1 MRFGLLSRTDLPEAL
16 EVARRALRYLRSKD
30 LEVLVEERTAETL
43 AVEPTPLEEMEVDLL
58 IVVGGDGTILRAAMD
73 MKRPETPLL
82 GVDMGRRGFLA
93 EVKPEKVEEAI
104 ERVLRGDYRVERC
117 LKLSSICEGR
127 ALPDALNEVLVATS
141 MPSKMAEMEVYIDGG
156 HLLTLHADG
165 VLVATPTGSTAYSL
179 SAGGSILAPGVEAMI
194 LTAISPYSYF
204 RSIVLPSTSRV
215 EIEAKRPRAGA
226 LAIVDGSFQAELR
239 PGSRV
244 EVWVSP
250 HRASFIRFDSFYKRL
265 RRRLPL

>member
-1 MRFGLLSRTDLPEAL
+1 MRFGLLSRTDLSEAL
-16 EVARRALRYLRSKD
+16 EVARRTLSYLDSRG
-30 LEVLVEERTAETL
+30 LEALVEERVAEAL
-43 AVEPTPLEEMEVDLL
+43 QVDPTPLREMDVDLL
-58 IVVGGDGTILRAAMD
+58 IVIGGNGTILRAAMG
-73 MKRPETPLL
+73 MKRSDIPIL

-93 EVKPEKVEEAI
+93 EAGPEEVEDAI
-104 ERVLRGDYRVERC
+104 ERFLRGEYRMEEC
-117 LKLSSICEGR
+117 LKLSSLCGGR

-141 MPSKMAEMEVYIDGG
+141 MPSKMAEMEIYVDSI
-156 HLLTLHADG
+156 HLITLQADG

-179 SAGGSILAPGVEAMI
+179 SAGGSIIAPGVKAMI
-194 LTAISPYSYF
+194 LTAVSPYSYF
-204 RSIVLPSTSRV
+204 KSIVLPPISRV
-215 EIEAKRPRAGA
+215 EIEVVRPRAGA

-250 HRASFIRFDSFYKRL
+250 NRARFIRFDSFYKRL